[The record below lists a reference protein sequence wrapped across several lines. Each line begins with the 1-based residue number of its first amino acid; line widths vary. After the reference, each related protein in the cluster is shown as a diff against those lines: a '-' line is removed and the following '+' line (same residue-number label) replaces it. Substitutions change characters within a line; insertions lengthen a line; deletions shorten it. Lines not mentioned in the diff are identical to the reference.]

1 MLASNHF
8 LNLRRKRSKVLNGR
22 LGVRVRFKHVH
33 RFKDRH
39 GKVRNYVR
47 ISGRGKAIP
56 ITADPEDQ
64 VEFARQYDRA
74 LETLGGKVR
83 SRRIKAGS
91 WAALIAQYKTWADFK
106 DLGPST
112 KHKKLQR
119 IERWIDQWEDLP
131 FRETTHADVMKLRSL
146 IDAPTTANTIVS
158 DISSIIK
165 AAVRHGL
172 MDHNPAELRSLG
184 VKRRKSTSG
193 NRYVWTA
200 ADFKKFVDFYPIGTM
215 EHLALKLLWCT
226 GVRVSDACRLGP
238 QHIRNGNL
246 EFTEYKDSNSKAQGR
261 EPKERCI
268 PILPMLQQAID
279 ATPSH
284 ALAFIVKRKPSKLG
298 SILTGVPYAD
308 GNTFGAW
315 FKRACKE
322 AGLPKQCAAHGV
334 RRGSATGAAE
344 HGATEHQIMSI
355 FGWSTPEQ
363 ARVYTQKAQRKALTA
378 RSIDL
383 LGLGRE

>member
-1 MLASNHF
+1 M
-8 LNLRRKRSKVLNGR
+8 
-22 LGVRVRFKHVH
+22 RVRFKHVH

-56 ITADPEDQ
+56 ITADLEDQ

-74 LETLGGKVR
+74 LEMLGGKVR

-106 DLGPST
+106 DLGPTT

-119 IERWIDQWEDLP
+119 IERWIDQWAHLP

-146 IDAPTTANTIVS
+146 IDAPTVANTIVS
-158 DISSIIK
+158 DISSIVK

-184 VKRRKSTSG
+184 VKRRKSTVG
-193 NRYVWTA
+193 NTYVWTA
-200 ADFKKFVDFYPIGTM
+200 ADYQKFIQFYDLGTM

-226 GVRVSDACRLGP
+226 GVRASDACRLGP

-246 EFTEYKDSNSKAQGR
+246 EFTEFKDRNSKALGR

-284 ALAFIVKRKPSKLG
+284 ALAFIVKRRPSARGSDKMKPCTELS
-298 SILTGVPYAD
+298 GVPYTNGD
-308 GNTFGAW
+308 SFGAW
-315 FKRACKE
+315 FKRACRK
-322 AGLPKQCAAHGV
+322 AGLPQQCSPHGV

-344 HGATEHQIMSI
+344 RGATEHQIMSI

-363 ARVYTQKAQRKALTA
+363 ARVYTKKAQRKALTA
-378 RSIDL
+378 HSIDL